1 VKKVGI
7 YNLKGGVGKSTTAV
21 NLACLAAR
29 EGDRTLLWD
38 LDPQG
43 AAGYYLGAAG
53 PAKKGSRK
61 LILGSRSLADLA
73 VETRIPNL
81 DVVPARLSY
90 RKIDLRLEQRRKP
103 RSAVKEIIDA
113 LPDAYRWV
121 FLDCPAGISLLSES
135 VFQAVDLLLV
145 PLVPTPLSIRA
156 FEEIVFFFQKKDLD
170 RARILPFFSLV
181 ERRKRIHR
189 ETMEIFRAREERLM
203 RSIIPSLSDI
213 ERMAVTRRPVARY
226 RPRSEAGRAFA
237 ALWEELRAELSSTPG
252 ASSEYMQS

>member
-1 VKKVGI
+1 MKKVGI

-29 EGDRTLLWD
+29 DGDRTLLWD

-53 PAKKGSRK
+53 TAGQGSRK
-61 LILGSRSLADLA
+61 LILGARNLGDLA
-73 VETRIPNL
+73 VETRYPNL
-81 DVVPARLSY
+81 DIVPARLSY
-90 RKIDLRLEQRRKP
+90 RKIDLRLEQRRRP

-113 LPDAYRWV
+113 LPAAYRWV
-121 FLDCPAGISLLSES
+121 FLDCAAGISLLSES

-156 FEEIVFFFQKKDLD
+156 FEEIVVFFQKKHFD

-181 ERRKRIHR
+181 ERRKKIHR
-189 ETMEIFRAREERLM
+189 ETMEIFRAREERVL
-203 RSIIPSLSDI
+203 RSTIPSLSDI
-213 ERMAVTRRPVARY
+213 ERMAVTRRPVAYY
-226 RPRSEAGRAFA
+226 RPRSEAGRAFR
-237 ALWEELRAELSSTPG
+237 ALWEEVREALDG
-252 ASSEYMQS
+252 AR